1 MRETL
6 ARMAVFTVV
15 AGLLLLAALVAR
27 REATATRPSAVRGGS
42 SAVVPGGPGPAAA
55 MISSEQ
61 RTRGA
66 ALFASLGCRSC
77 HSLAGE
83 GNPGLPLD
91 DVGLRRD
98 REGILAWITGSGAVA
113 AVSRGG
119 STCNSARSAA
129 PIEKRVHGI
138 ARSRASLMGSPV
150 ASQMP

>member
-113 AVSRGG
+113 AELPPAVRRRKA
-119 STCNSARSAA
+119 TYQTVPPEDLTALAA
-129 PIEKRVHGI
+129 FL
-138 ARSRASLMGSPV
+138 SLQRTP
-150 ASQMP
+150 PP

>member
-113 AVSRGG
+113 AELSPAVRRRKA
-119 STCNSARSAA
+119 TYQTVPPEDLTALAA
-129 PIEKRVHGI
+129 FL
-138 ARSRASLMGSPV
+138 SLQRTP
-150 ASQMP
+150 PP